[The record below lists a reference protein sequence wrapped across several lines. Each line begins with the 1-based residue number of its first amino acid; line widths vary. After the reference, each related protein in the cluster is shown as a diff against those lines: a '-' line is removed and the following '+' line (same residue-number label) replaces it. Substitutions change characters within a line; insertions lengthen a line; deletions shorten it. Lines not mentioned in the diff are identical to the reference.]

1 MFKAIDVWKR
11 ISDSEAVRY
20 RCFQCLR
27 TGKYSVQSADFYRL
41 PENPAQS
48 DQLDRQHIELFVQQA
63 PDEKTG
69 AYDTLEAAIDA
80 HEAEFGPRRV
90 RLARHHRTCGAV
102 FFRILLG
109 RLCSRE
115 ILIDS
120 VGNYHATSECSFRKQ
135 SKSRCSRVS
144 DKTSCVSGIHS

>member
-20 RCFQCLR
+20 RCFQSLR
-27 TGKYSVQSADFYRL
+27 TGKYSVQSADFYHL

-63 PDEKTG
+63 PDERTG

-80 HEAEFGPRRV
+80 HGADFGP
-90 RLARHHRTCGAV
+90 A
-102 FFRILLG
+102 
-109 RLCSRE
+109 S
-115 ILIDS
+115 
-120 VGNYHATSECSFRKQ
+120 
-135 SKSRCSRVS
+135 
-144 DKTSCVSGIHS
+144 

>member
-1 MFKAIDVWKR
+1 MFSGTVSTSPEAHGERTNPMFKAIDVWKR

-48 DQLDRQHIELFVQQA
+48 DQLNRQHIELFVRQA
-63 PDEKTG
+63 PDERTG

-80 HEAEFGPRRV
+80 HEAEFGS
-90 RLARHHRTCGAV
+90 A
-102 FFRILLG
+102 
-109 RLCSRE
+109 S
-115 ILIDS
+115 
-120 VGNYHATSECSFRKQ
+120 
-135 SKSRCSRVS
+135 
-144 DKTSCVSGIHS
+144 

>member
-11 ISDSEAVRY
+11 ISGSEAVRY

-41 PENPAQS
+41 PGNPAQS

-63 PDEKTG
+63 PDERTG

-80 HEAEFGPRRV
+80 HEAEFGPP
-90 RLARHHRTCGAV
+90 
-102 FFRILLG
+102 
-109 RLCSRE
+109 S
-115 ILIDS
+115 
-120 VGNYHATSECSFRKQ
+120 
-135 SKSRCSRVS
+135 
-144 DKTSCVSGIHS
+144 